1 MMIVW
6 RMEFSS
12 WVNLVWHDGQ
22 CWGASGEVVELEQNT
37 HAGHKERVGRVTW
50 VPERLSRQMLLGGG
64 GRGEEVS
71 M

>member
-1 MMIVW
+1 MM
-6 RMEFSS
+6 
-12 WVNLVWHDGQ
+12 GQ
-22 CWGASGEVVELEQNT
+22 CWDASGEVVELEQNT